1 MKSTSWNK
9 TLTKCKTVSTLLS
22 SLLSIFTLA
31 SKAGEILDVAT
42 QFLSLEQNT
51 IERFDQIQ
59 SRLADL
65 ESVDQTN
72 LLQLMNDLPDLGQLQ
87 ADLADINTRTM
98 RIRDDMNQVEKD
110 QCWAFWDFRKLVLR

>member
-1 MKSTSWNK
+1 M
-9 TLTKCKTVSTLLS
+9 
-22 SLLSIFTLA
+22 
-31 SKAGEILDVAT
+31 
-42 QFLSLEQNT
+42 
-51 IERFDQIQ
+51 
-59 SRLADL
+59 

-110 QCWAFWDFRKLVLR
+110 QGYAFCDFWTKK